1 MGSEKRIM
9 SRNKKKGIL
18 IGFDSFSIIASGL
31 IAYFFLNPYIAL
43 STSSFIITLSITIV
57 FYLVLATYFKLFSK
71 INRYTSIRE
80 SLAIAACV
88 TSSFL
93 FSAIISVLLLKTV
106 SFRFIVLTYI
116 FSLASIAGS
125 RIIWRIYNEHQYKKN
140 YGHSFK
146 KQVRTLIVGAGN
158 GGSEFL
164 RSLKSNPSDVKVV
177 GIVDDD
183 PYKLKT
189 FMYEIPIIGQTN
201 DIPELAK
208 TLNVQQITIAI
219 PSLQPKEYE
228 RILDICNQAE
238 LTVNLMP
245 SIEDVVQGKLSVSQF
260 REIDVVDLLGR
271 DEVKLNM
278 QQIATK
284 LNGKTILVSGAG
296 GSIGS
301 EICRQIAQFSPKQII
316 VLGHGE
322 NSIYQINKELNRKY
336 KGQIKVVPII
346 ADIQDRKRLFE
357 VMQEYIPD
365 RVYHAAAHKHVPMM
379 EYNPREALKNNIYG
393 TKNMAEAAKAAGV
406 GSFVMISTDKAV
418 NPPNVMGATKRV
430 AEMIVTG
437 LNEPGKTKFAA
448 VRFGNVLGSRGSVV
462 PLFKEQI
469 KAGGP
474 VTVTDFRMTRY
485 FMTIPEASRLVIQAG
500 ALATGGEIFILD
512 MGEPVKIVDLAKK
525 VIKLS
530 GYTENEIPIIE
541 TGMRP
546 GEKLFEELLV
556 DSEKNDQQVY
566 EKIFVGK
573 VTKMPVSNVMDFVY
587 KLDDC
592 TSNELI
598 ESLIRFANDKTK
610 ITPISRSNKEVNE
623 TKNSEGSYHNV
634 SEKVQTDY

>member
-1 MGSEKRIM
+1 M
-9 SRNKKKGIL
+9 SRNRKKSIL
-18 IGFDSFSIIASGL
+18 IGFDSFSILASGL
-31 IAYFFLNPYIAL
+31 ITYFFLDPYIAL
-43 STSSFIITLSITIV
+43 SMQSFVITVAITIL
-57 FYLVLATYFKLFSK
+57 FYLTLATYFKLFSK

-80 SLAIAACV
+80 SLAIAICV
-88 TSSFL
+88 TAAFILSCFV
-93 FSAIISVLLLKTV
+93 SVLVLKTV
-106 SFRFIVLTYI
+106 SFRFIVLAYV
-116 FSLASIAGS
+116 FSSASIVGS
-125 RIIWRIYNEHQYKKN
+125 RIAWRIYKEYQYKRL
-140 YGHSFK
+140 YGHSFE
-146 KQVRTLIVGAGN
+146 QQIRTLVVGAGD
-158 GGSEFL
+158 GGSVFL
-164 RSLKSNPSDVKVV
+164 RSLKRNPSDVKVV

-189 FMYEIPIIGQTN
+189 FMYGIPIIGQTI
-201 DIPELAK
+201 DITELAK
-208 TLNVQQITIAI
+208 KSNVQQITIAI

-228 RILDICNQAE
+228 RILDICNKAE
-238 LTVNLMP
+238 ISVNLMP
-245 SIEDVVQGKLSVSQF
+245 SIEDVLQGKLSVSQF

-301 EICRQIAQFSPKQII
+301 EICRQIARFSPKRII

-322 NSIYQINKELNRKY
+322 NSIYQINKELNGKY
-336 KGQIKVVPII
+336 KEQIEIVPVI

-379 EYNPREALKNNIYG
+379 EYNPREAVKNNIYG

-406 GSFVMISTDKAV
+406 ESFVMISTDKAV

-469 KAGGP
+469 KKGGP
-474 VTVTDFRMTRY
+474 ITVTDFRMTRY

-500 ALATGGEIFILD
+500 ALAQGGEIFILD

-541 TGMRP
+541 TGIRP
-546 GEKLFEELLV
+546 GEKLYEELLV
-556 DSEKNDQQVY
+556 DSEQIDQQVY

-573 VTKMPVSNVMDFVY
+573 VTDMPLPKVMDFVY
-587 KLDDC
+587 SLDNC
-592 TSNELI
+592 NNKELK
-598 ESLIRFANDKTK
+598 ENLIDFANKKTK
-610 ITPISRSNKEVNE
+610 TNDSPKEKKELKNTE
-623 TKNSEGSYHNV
+623 TGYNNV
-634 SEKVQTDY
+634 SEIVQVS

>member
-1 MGSEKRIM
+1 M

-43 STSSFIITLSITIV
+43 LTSSFIITLSITIV

-106 SFRFIVLTYI
+106 SFRFIVLTYF

-125 RIIWRIYNEHQYKKN
+125 RIIWRIYNEHQYKKK

-164 RSLKSNPSDVKVV
+164 RSLKSNPSDVNVV

-183 PYKLKT
+183 PYKMKT

-245 SIEDVVQGKLSVSQF
+245 SIEDVVQGKLSVTQF

-336 KGQIKVVPII
+336 KRQIKVVPII
-346 ADIQDRKRLFE
+346 ADVQDRNRLFE

-379 EYNPREALKNNIYG
+379 EYNPREAVKNNIYG

-406 GSFVMISTDKAV
+406 ESFVMISTDKAV
-418 NPPNVMGATKRV
+418 NPPNIMGATKRV

-500 ALATGGEIFILD
+500 ALAQGGEIFILD
-512 MGEPVKIVDLAKK
+512 MGEPVKIIDLAKK
-525 VIKLS
+525 VVKLS

-541 TGMRP
+541 TGIRP
-546 GEKLFEELLV
+546 GEKLYEELLV
-556 DSEKNDQQVY
+556 DTEQTEQQVY

-573 VTKMPVSNVMDFVY
+573 VTDMPLAKVMEFVY
-587 KLDDC
+587 SLDECSSKDLK
-592 TSNELI
+592 ERLL
-598 ESLIRFANDKTK
+598 EFANEKLV
-610 ITPISRSNKEVNE
+610 KETGHYIKNE
-623 TKNSEGSYHNV
+623 EEGVTIDVPEN
-634 SEKVQTDY
+634 VQTSY